1 MWFFILANSTI
12 NNGIEGFGMV
22 LVEAPSCKKPVIA
35 GDYWGTKET
44 MLIGKSGF
52 VIEATKSSNIASTVF
67 GILSDEEKLK
77 DMWGKGRE
85 HVL

>member
-1 MWFFILANSTI
+1 
-12 NNGIEGFGMV
+12 
-22 LVEAPSCKKPVIA
+22 
-35 GDYWGTKET
+35 
-44 MLIGKSGF
+44 

>member
-1 MWFFILANSTI
+1 
-12 NNGIEGFGMV
+12 
-22 LVEAPSCKKPVIA
+22 
-35 GDYWGTKET
+35 

-77 DMWGKGRE
+77 DM
-85 HVL
+85 